1 MREDMKRLHDWLR
14 RVGPTW
20 PITTS
25 IGNLSGL
32 FLKSPEEVAER
43 QEQCRAAINS
53 LNLPASDPMLK
64 YADLFCQVY
73 PQTYFLHLAGKEEVE
88 AYSLR
93 IGLILRQLLGSGI
106 THDADEH
113 TSYPLRY
120 YREAMGSRQR
130 RLSSHGD
137 DSGDFDFQQ
146 YKGEWA
152 LGGPL
157 EDALSRQ
164 SRIDAESDDRRSTSS
179 PRIGEGGFIT
189 ADDSHSPILDTVEDS
204 STLQEAGKLS
214 EPFGATTRTTTEAAV
229 SADHLNPRAAEG
241 SGEAT
246 QGFANDAAGRHFG
259 ESDSTR
265 PIQEAQDEAGVKAAE
280 GAATEPFIVTL
291 REAFEHQAAQHQYL
305 LKTLAAQEEQR
316 SRMQEPQKQT
326 SQLQQ
331 EQEHSSRLKGMEE
344 DHNSHTSRHTA
355 GTDLSEPPGAL
366 TPHVEKPMEHAAITL
381 PSVFPG
387 INIAHESD
395 TSTKRKLH
403 AQSRHGEGSKS
414 YHGRVAGDGLDS
426 YQVSSMLEERYGS
439 LFLNIAGFLL
449 NETTLE
455 DLIMVAEWHV
465 NPTAHSDLCRERKFA
480 LFLLCRDSGELLH
493 FFAVLDLLEILKRFE
508 LGRSRLPLG
517 YFTQG
522 ALHVCHF
529 TAIIYASFTSSGRFR
544 LAGWP
549 TQPTHH
555 HYDSSL
561 VTYDADAGRETWQQA
576 LQGLR
581 QFQRLFRPR
590 I

>member
-1 MREDMKRLHDWLR
+1 MKRLHDWLR

-32 FLKSPEEVAER
+32 FLKSPAEVAER

-53 LNLPASDPMLK
+53 LNLPAGDPMLK
-64 YADLFCQVY
+64 YAELFCQVY
-73 PQTYFLHLAGKEEVE
+73 PQTYFLHLAGREEVE

-93 IGLILRQLLGSGI
+93 IGLILRQLLGNGNI

-137 DSGDFDFQQ
+137 DSGEFDSQQ
-146 YKGEWA
+146 YKGEWT
-152 LGGPL
+152 LRGPL

-164 SRIDAESDDRRSTSS
+164 SRVDVESDDRRSTSS

-189 ADDSHSPILDTVEDS
+189 ADDSHSRILDIVEDS

-214 EPFGATTRTTTEAAV
+214 EPFGAASRTTTEAAAA
-229 SADHLNPRAAEG
+229 ADHLNPRAAQG
-241 SGEAT
+241 SGEGT
-246 QGFANDAAGRHFG
+246 EGFANDAAGHHFG

-265 PIQEAQDEAGVKAAE
+265 PMQEARGEAGVKAAE
-280 GAATEPFIVTL
+280 GAANEPFIVAL

-366 TPHVEKPMEHAAITL
+366 TPHVEKQMEHPAITL

-387 INIAHESD
+387 INISHESD
-395 TSTKRKLH
+395 ISTKRKLPS
-403 AQSRHGEGSKS
+403 QSRHGEGSKS
-414 YHGRVAGDGLDS
+414 YHGRVAEDGLDS
-426 YQVSSMLEERYGS
+426 YQVSGMLEERYGI

-480 LFLLCRDSGELLH
+480 LFLLCRDSGELFH
-493 FFAVLDLLEILKRFE
+493 FFAVLDLLELLKR
-508 LGRSRLPLG
+508 
-517 YFTQG
+517 
-522 ALHVCHF
+522 
-529 TAIIYASFTSSGRFR
+529 SS
-544 LAGWP
+544 W
-549 TQPTHH
+549 
-555 HYDSSL
+555 
-561 VTYDADAGRETWQQA
+561 ADAVCLWGILLKARCMCVISQQLYMDLLL
-576 LQGLR
+576 LQGGSVSRDGLHS
-581 QFQRLFRPR
+581 QHIIIITAL
-590 I
+590 